1 MRKREKIGIVCILAA
16 LLLCGCLQKSQ
27 KFPLAEQTEAQTKL
41 QTERQTEQAAEQTD
55 PAKEKTTSCLS
66 PEQVHPPRQGLQSE
80 EPLLAPV
87 RPQVLMYH
95 AVSDTPFS
103 PLTSLFVR
111 PADLRAH
118 IDALQQ
124 QGYRF
129 YFADEYA
136 ERPEKSVILTFDDG
150 YEDNYTELFP
160 ILQES
165 GAVATV
171 FLIQNCVGQKNYLSE
186 EQILQMQASGL
197 VRFGCHTADHV
208 DLAGQS
214 AQEMK
219 EQMQS
224 CKRYLEALLG
234 EPCRSVAYPYGSY
247 NENVCRAAGELFS
260 FGYTTD
266 NPCRF
271 AKTGN
276 APMALPRHYI
286 SRGMSAVGV
295 LERLDGE

>member
-1 MRKREKIGIVCILAA
+1 MI
-16 LLLCGCLQKSQ
+16 
-27 KFPLAEQTEAQTKL
+27 
-41 QTERQTEQAAEQTD
+41 
-55 PAKEKTTSCLS
+55 
-66 PEQVHPPRQGLQSE
+66 
-80 EPLLAPV
+80 
-87 RPQVLMYH
+87 
-95 AVSDTPFS
+95 
-103 PLTSLFVR
+103 
-111 PADLRAH
+111 
-118 IDALQQ
+118 
-124 QGYRF
+124 
-129 YFADEYA
+129 
-136 ERPEKSVILTFDDG
+136 TFDDG

-234 EPCRSVAYPYGSY
+234 EPCRSVAYPYASY

>member
-1 MRKREKIGIVCILAA
+1 MRKRVKIGIVCILAA
-16 LLLCGCLQKSQ
+16 LLLCGCTQRLR
-27 KFPLAEQTEAQTKL
+27 KFPQTGETEAQTKL
-41 QTERQTEQAAEQTD
+41 HTERKTEQTEEQTES
-55 PAKEKTTSCLS
+55 AKEETTACLS
-66 PEQVHPPRQGLQSE
+66 PEQAHPLRQEPQSE
-80 EPLLAPV
+80 AERLSPV

-111 PADLRAH
+111 PGDLWAQ
-118 IDALQQ
+118 IAALQE

-150 YEDNYTELFP
+150 YEDNFTELLP
-160 ILQES
+160 ILRES

-171 FLIQNCVGQKNYLSE
+171 FLIQNCIGREHYLSE

-208 DLAGQS
+208 ALAGQS

-224 CKRYLEALLG
+224 CKRYLETLLG
-234 EPCRSVAYPYGSY
+234 APCRSVAYPYGSY
-247 NENVCRAAGELFS
+247 NESVCSAAGELFS

-266 NPCRF
+266 SPLRF

-295 LERLDGE
+295 LKRLDGE

>member
-1 MRKREKIGIVCILAA
+1 MRKREKIGILCISAA
-16 LLLCGCLQKSQ
+16 LLCGCMQRPQ
-27 KFPLAEQTEAQTKL
+27 KFPLAEQTEAQTKS
-41 QTERQTEQAAEQTD
+41 QTEQAAEQTD
-55 PAKEKTTSCLS
+55 PTKEETTACLS
-66 PEQVHPPRQGLQSE
+66 PEQAHPPRKEPQGEAERLS
-80 EPLLAPV
+80 PV

-111 PADLRAH
+111 PADLRAQ

-150 YEDNYTELFP
+150 YEDNFTELLP
-160 ILQES
+160 ILRES

-171 FLIQNCVGQKNYLSE
+171 FLIQNCIGREHYLNE

-208 DLAGQS
+208 ALAGQS

-224 CKRYLEALLG
+224 CKRYLETLLG
-234 EPCRSVAYPYGSY
+234 APCRSVAYPYGSY
-247 NENVCRAAGELFS
+247 NESVCRTAGELFS

-266 NPCRF
+266 SPLRF